1 MFNEGVMRVTHI
13 NSVRT
18 SDETFDF
25 EKNKISWVTRGII
38 FEAIKF
44 GNSNNMKLL
53 DLGVVNFDDITKS
66 GVTKFKLSLCKNVV
80 DTFIYRKTSAT
91 AEGVKK
97 KIYLI
102 MASTFTNA
110 RY

>member
-1 MFNEGVMRVTHI
+1 
-13 NSVRT
+13 
-18 SDETFDF
+18 
-25 EKNKISWVTRGII
+25 
-38 FEAIKF
+38 
-44 GNSNNMKLL
+44 MKLL

-97 KIYLI
+97 NLSNNGLYIH
-102 MASTFTNA
+102 
-110 RY
+110 